1 MGTKV
6 LSHHHHHHASR
17 RPLHRYALERRLFQ
31 QLLELKRVQI
41 RNSRANEHV
50 LIKRM
55 VDGFQKEGTL
65 LGLRGYAG
73 PFNFNSYEKY
83 LYGAWGGGGKVAG
96 GVDDCL
102 TARGVG

>member
-1 MGTKV
+1 M
-6 LSHHHHHHASR
+6 
-17 RPLHRYALERRLFQ
+17 
-31 QLLELKRVQI
+31 ELKRVQI

-73 PFNFNSYEKY
+73 PYNFNSYEKY
-83 LYGAWGGGGKVAG
+83 LYGAWGAWRGWLEGWVVARMANCMAKW
-96 GVDDCL
+96 V
-102 TARGVG
+102 VG

>member
-1 MGTKV
+1 MCLTPV
-6 LSHHHHHHASR
+6 
-17 RPLHRYALERRLFQ
+17 PCHRYALERRLFQ

-83 LYGAWGGGGKVAG
+83 LYGA
-96 GVDDCL
+96 
-102 TARGVG
+102 